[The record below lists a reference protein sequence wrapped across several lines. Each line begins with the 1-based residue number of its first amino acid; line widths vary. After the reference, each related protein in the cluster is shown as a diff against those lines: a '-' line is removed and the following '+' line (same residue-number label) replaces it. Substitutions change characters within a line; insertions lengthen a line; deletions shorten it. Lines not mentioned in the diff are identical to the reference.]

1 MPYTTETYQKAINI
15 LQHRRDNA
23 TLDLQQRTAEAQS
36 KIPELADIQKR
47 LSQIGLSISTLLF
60 KSDNPQE
67 EIEKLSRKALRFKKR
82 KRRCS
87 LKTALS
93 PMRSLLNIPAL
104 PVRTAAISAKGFA
117 RATGSFL
124 KILSA
129 IR

>member
-67 EIEKLSRKALRFKKR
+67 EIEKLKQESLALQEKKKALLVKNGFEPDALTLKYL
-82 KRRCS
+82 S
-87 LKTALS
+87 L
-93 PMRSLLNIPAL
+93 IH
-104 PVRTAAISAKGFA
+104 I
-117 RATGSFL
+117 
-124 KILSA
+124 
-129 IR
+129 